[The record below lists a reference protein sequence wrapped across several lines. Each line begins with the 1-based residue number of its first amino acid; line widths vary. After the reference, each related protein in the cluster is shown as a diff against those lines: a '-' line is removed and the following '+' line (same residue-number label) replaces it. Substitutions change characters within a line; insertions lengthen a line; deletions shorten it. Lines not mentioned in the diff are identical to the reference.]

1 MKKMEQNTLFFVVH
15 NIDFYKL
22 RKNYGNCKSKI
33 KKIIG
38 GRKSR
43 QYLLLAMPQAEQQ
56 TNNHPDAC
64 TFPMV
69 GCKKRNIYK

>member
-1 MKKMEQNTLFFVVH
+1 MEQNTLFFVVH

-43 QYLLLAMPQAEQQ
+43 QYLLSAMPQAAA
-56 TNNHPDAC
+56 D
-64 TFPMV
+64 
-69 GCKKRNIYK
+69 K